1 MFYSFVY
8 PVTPKPSIWVP
19 DSSVVFGT
27 RPCIHELLQASRNH
41 WPRIST
47 FSRAASQYISILD
60 IRVGQMNESKKKIE
74 EGRCKN
80 EVAIIFVSFLFF
92 MSLGA
97 WSSVVILIN
106 IINRYEKVQYHVL
119 KRLKILEPNLEN

>member
-1 MFYSFVY
+1 MFYSIVY

-19 DSSVVFGT
+19 DSSVVFG

-97 WSSVVILIN
+97 WSSVFILIN